1 MKITKLN
8 DILLQ
13 SATLVLIL
21 AFLKVKILSA
31 QRQFRVFRIEA
42 NPHLQRNEPFNFMTS
57 GQENVLHFDGGS
69 FRVEGAVP
77 REISQGQSDS
87 GRSFQSNPAH
97 ESQGLGFDRQVSLPL
112 DPFGQ
117 FMVDVLPDHLRQK
130 VRLEKIAHTDNSPS
144 GVLPDHLRS
153 TSNNENKQSSHK
165 KENHRLN
172 QAVSDQHNVYNQNEP
187 SKKAHDHKEPMN
199 ENIGMFDML
208 MDPQQSRINDGIHSP
223 FDTFHPTPSPGA
235 FNPDGYFPGLFP
247 FSVDGEFEPF
257 LMQSHPRSIDLRM
270 ENPQQNSQQ
279 SHTPLGNN
287 STGNGEKLPSHISN
301 RKPNVPEQGIVA
313 TKNQK
318 KSFIDSQLINQQD
331 QSKHTAFIM
340 DAMLQNRRFM
350 DAMDEIRH
358 ISRFSKPLLRQS
370 NQKQFVTKTSN
381 KDSKQQES
389 KVKDSKIQQTQ
400 TEKQSKEIGNKKSN
414 NTKPKKKF
422 VQLSKSP
429 KHLVESIR
437 KQVINVGDPR
447 APKVVKIQIE
457 SDRPELTKSLLMNLL
472 TDPNVQIING
482 PSQNNVKSNGN
493 KQSTKTSLLSLLSG
507 QQQPHQQFSAGI
519 PSSYYTKEIITPQFT
534 KTIAKPRFRAG
545 IPISHFQDKQFIK
558 TVKKHSRLFEE
569 NHNAKTMIP
578 NSLKQKDQY
587 SPKQKINKMKAN
599 VDNTQSDMR
608 MISPKRV
615 VNQIKNHKQRKQK
628 VEIEL
633 PKIFVPFDKTMNA
646 NNKEVYVS
654 AIPSFSMYQGNRKFP
669 VRQTQTVPQNKIV
682 VEGNKR
688 EKAYVQ
694 PAGSMTISTVKT
706 VKEQFDS
713 GIPKINHIAVSE
725 ALVKIPLNKVQ
736 PGVHVPILNENIG
749 QNIKSK
755 VDKMTKKKNIIGKE
769 AALKTIA
776 PVSEV
781 VSINQKDKSSNA
793 EVSNKEFVSSS
804 ILTTDAK
811 KDKKLKEN
819 VTIEKNEK
827 KKESSS
833 KKEDSKSKK
842 KSKRRKSKKSRSK
855 KKSGKS
861 KNKSKNR
868 SDKSK
873 QGIPS
878 IVYDITCTLSTGS
891 L

>member
-13 SATLVLIL
+13 CATLVLIL

-42 NPHLQRNEPFNFMTS
+42 NPHLQRHEPFNLMPS

-87 GRSFQSNPAH
+87 GRSFQSNRAH
-97 ESQGLGFDRQVSLPL
+97 ESQGLGFNRQVSLPL

-117 FMVDVLPDHLRQK
+117 FMADVLPDHMRRK
-130 VRLEKIAHTDNSPS
+130 VRLEKIANTDNSPS

-165 KENHRLN
+165 KENHRQP
-172 QAVSDQHNVYNQNEP
+172 QAISDQHNVYNQNEP

-223 FDTFHPTPSPGA
+223 FDTFHPTPSPVA

-247 FSVDGEFEPF
+247 FSGDGEFEPF

-287 STGNGEKLPSHISN
+287 PTGNGEKLPSHKSN
-301 RKPNVPEQGIVA
+301 RIPDVPEQGIMT

-318 KSFIDSQLINQQD
+318 KSSIDSQLINQQD

-350 DAMDEIRH
+350 DAMNEIRH

-370 NQKQFVTKTSN
+370 NQKQFVTKTSSN
-381 KDSKQQES
+381 NNSKQQES
-389 KVKDSKIQQTQ
+389 KVIDSKTIFPQTQ

-414 NTKPKKKF
+414 NTKPKKKV

-429 KHLVESIR
+429 KHLIESIR

-447 APKVVKIQIE
+447 APKVVEIQIE
-457 SDRPELTKSLLMNLL
+457 SDRPELTKNLLMNLL
-472 TDPNVQIING
+472 TDPNVQVING
-482 PSQNNVKSNGN
+482 PSQNIVKSSGN
-493 KQSTKTSLLSLLSG
+493 KQSSKTSLLSLLSG

-545 IPISHFQDKQFIK
+545 IPISHFPDKQFIK

-569 NHNAKTMIP
+569 NHNVKTMIP
-578 NSLKQKDQY
+578 NSLKQKDQF
-587 SPKQKINKMKAN
+587 SPKQKIDKIKAK

-608 MISPKRV
+608 MISPKRI
-615 VNQIKNHKQRKQK
+615 VNKIKNHKQRKQK

-646 NNKEVYVS
+646 NNREVYVS
-654 AIPSFSMYQGNRKFP
+654 AIPSFSMYQGNRKLP
-669 VRQTQTVPQNKIV
+669 VRQTQNVPQNKIV
-682 VEGNKR
+682 FEGNYR

-694 PAGSMTISTVKT
+694 PAGSMTISPVKT

-749 QNIKSK
+749 QNVKSK

-776 PVSEV
+776 SASEV

-811 KDKKLKEN
+811 TGKKLKEN

-855 KKSGKS
+855 KKKSRKS
-861 KNKSKNR
+861 KNKSKKR

-873 QGIPS
+873 QGT
-878 IVYDITCTLSTGS
+878 DKL
-891 L
+891 